1 MQTGCKPVYSRA
13 RVYLLILL
21 LLMIPVCAMGGS
33 IQLDF
38 EWDSNPEP
46 DIAGYRVF
54 SRLPGEDYNYD
65 NPAWE
70 GDENYCSIF
79 VDDED
84 AVYLFVVRAVDEDGF
99 ESDDSNEV
107 VYPSDAEYTDDDE
120 YINENRY
127 VDGVGS
133 SSSGGCFIGTLK

>member
-1 MQTGCKPVYSRA
+1 MKTGRKPVYRCV
-13 RVYLLILL
+13 RVYLFTILL
-21 LLMIPVCAMGGS
+21 LLIPMCAMGGD
-33 IQLDF
+33 IQLNF
-38 EWDSNPEP
+38 EWDPNPEP

-79 VDDED
+79 MDDED
-84 AVYLFVVRAVDEDGF
+84 EIYLFVVRAVDEDGF

-107 VYPSDAEYTDDDE
+107 VYPEDAEYSDDDD
-120 YINENRY
+120 YVNDSRY
-127 VDGVGS
+127 VGGDS
-133 SSSGGCFIGTLK
+133 SSSGSGCFIGTLK